1 MFLNLKSITDEKVD
15 CRKKL
20 VGVLAT
26 FPSFL
31 VLDFWHIQVGK
42 DWDRKNRRISQ
53 SLSIDMLIAARPT
66 SQANFFFD
74 VLTL

>member
-1 MFLNLKSITDEKVD
+1 MFLNLKSIPDENVD

-42 DWDRKNRRISQ
+42 
-53 SLSIDMLIAARPT
+53 
-66 SQANFFFD
+66 
-74 VLTL
+74 V